1 MKKNIGIIAVVLA
14 GAAIVMTLSAAFIVD
29 QREQALVLQF
39 GDPKR
44 VIRAVS

>member
-29 QREQALVLQF
+29 RENRLWCSSL
-39 GDPKR
+39 GTLR
-44 VIRAVS
+44 E